1 MEVSGLSGESD
12 SGYAASS
19 ILVSSRGKIGSPLQ
33 PRPQGLPGS

>member
-19 ILVSSRGKIGSPLQ
+19 ILVSSRGKIGSPIK
-33 PRPQGLPGS
+33 PRPQGLPDS